1 METFDAIDVWQLPV
15 AKDGLF
21 IGFISKSALLSK
33 YREVIIEQHKASDLF
48 A

>member
-15 AKDGLF
+15 TKDNLF
-21 IGFISKSALLSK
+21 IGFVSKSALLSK
-33 YREVIIEQHKASDLF
+33 YREAIIEQHKASDLF